1 MAQTYIVCEKCS
13 QMNRVELN
21 TKKEAVCGACKATLP
36 LHGAIVTASD
46 QTLQKLID
54 KSPLPLVIDVWA
66 TWCGPC
72 RSFAPTFAE
81 ASEQFAGRV
90 IFVKLDSDQNQQ
102 MAGRLSIRSIPTIII
117 FKNGK
122 EVTRESGA
130 IPRDQFSRWLD
141 QNI

>member
-1 MAQTYIVCEKCS
+1 MAQTYVVCEKCS
-13 QMNRVELN
+13 QMNRVDLK
-21 TKKEAVCGACKATLP
+21 TKKEAVCGACKTALP
-36 LHGAIVTASD
+36 LHGAVVTGSD
-46 QTLQKLID
+46 QTLPKLID
-54 KSPLPLVIDVWA
+54 KSSLPLVIDVWA

-90 IFVKLDSDQNQQ
+90 VFVKLDSDQNQQ

-130 IPRDQFSRWLD
+130 IPRDQFSRWLE